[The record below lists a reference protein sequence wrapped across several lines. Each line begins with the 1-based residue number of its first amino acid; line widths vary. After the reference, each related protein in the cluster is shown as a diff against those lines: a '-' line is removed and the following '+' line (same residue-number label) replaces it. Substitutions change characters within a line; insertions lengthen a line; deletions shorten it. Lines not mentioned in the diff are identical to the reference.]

1 MTVLGSRAATNF
13 PFIGPLFNF
22 WGIEGCDSQNLK
34 KLMSQER
41 PIGLL
46 PGGFEEATITSPDEM
61 RFFIKT
67 RKGFIKYALKYGY
80 TIRLVIVMNEHQ
92 AFKTVDGMKTLRLF
106 LNKLKIPG
114 VIFWGKLGIGF
125 PPNVKLE
132 TVIGKG
138 IKGDRV
144 YCENQQPTDEEINK
158 YH

>member
-1 MTVLGSRAATNF
+1 M
-13 PFIGPLFNF
+13 
-22 WGIEGCDSQNLK
+22 
-34 KLMSQER
+34 
-41 PIGLL
+41 

-80 TIRLVIVMNEHQ
+80 TIRPVIVMNEHQ

-144 YCENQQPTDEEINK
+144 YCEN
-158 YH
+158 